1 MNNIDQPRQNHLN
14 FDKTIERLAICVE
27 CLCCFPITI
36 YGLYL
41 ACKNPLYKYEPILD
55 RPTIDALVDHY
66 I

>member
-1 MNNIDQPRQNHLN
+1 MNNDNIIQKL
-14 FDKTIERLAICVE
+14 ISWVE
-27 CLCCFPITI
+27 CLCCVPITI

-41 ACKNPLYKYEPILD
+41 TCKKPSYKYEPILD

>member
-1 MNNIDQPRQNHLN
+1 MNNLKESNESKIDN
-14 FDKTIERLAICVE
+14 TIERLARCVE